1 MGCEGTGFET
11 ERLGGM
17 VSRKVCGYCEGTKM
31 FVKMKCHECRGTGQT
46 IVTFEQFVDIPPA
59 CEDGQILRMD
69 IHPEILKWTIEHH
82 DHFFLKLSVDEHPT
96 LRKDGLDVISEE
108 DISVA
113 QALLGGELFCSGLNE
128 STVILNIDSE
138 RSGGVGVVSS
148 SHSTLVAPD
157 EGIPSGLGGI
167 RGNHLVTVGIRVPR
181 RLTPKQ
187 RHTLLE
193 VFGQETLDNGW
204 ADGCLEPDHAHKMKV
219 GLVEPTHVYRPFGR
233 ERRKSM
239 KERYQ
244 DEDRRVEQSLTEAAK
259 DLYHKYKEFRSS

>member
-1 MGCEGTGFET
+1 MT
-11 ERLGGM
+11 RP
-17 VSRKVCGYCEGTKM
+17 V
-31 FVKMKCHECRGTGQT
+31 
-46 IVTFEQFVDIPPA
+46 VD
-59 CEDGQILRMD
+59 Q
-69 IHPEILKWTIEHH
+69 
-82 DHFFLKLSVDEHPT
+82 HPT

-138 RSGGVGVVSS
+138 RSGGVVGGGVAA
-148 SHSTLVAPD
+148 SHSTLIAPD
-157 EGIPSGLGGI
+157 EGIPSGSGGI

-187 RHTLLE
+187 RQAFLE
-193 VFGQETLDNGW
+193 VFGQESLDNGW
-204 ADGCLEPDHAHKMKV
+204 ADGCLEPEHAHKMKV
-219 GLVEPTHVYRPFGR
+219 GVVEPTHVFRPFGR

-244 DEDRRVEQSLTEAAK
+244 VWSLNRFYSVDFSKA
-259 DLYHKYKEFRSS
+259 RIGVN